1 MHSSLGAPTQGQS
14 VSSQRIEPAVHS
26 ADRLWDALATL
37 MILAG
42 TTLFLMARNGL
53 VSIANGTSTLPRG
66 ITSYVQ
72 RADYFSAQSSLG
84 IMMIVLGVAV
94 GLASTVRHAL
104 RRRAST
110 PPVSI
115 GA

>member
-1 MHSSLGAPTQGQS
+1 MIP
-14 VSSQRIEPAVHS
+14 SQRIEPAVHS
-26 ADRLWDALATL
+26 ADRLWDALAML
-37 MILAG
+37 LLVAG
-42 TTLFLMARNGL
+42 TTLFLLARNGL
-53 VSIANGTSTLPRG
+53 ASIANGTSTLPRG
-66 ITSYVQ
+66 ITSYVE

-84 IMMIVLGVAV
+84 LTMIVVGVAV
-94 GLASTVRHAL
+94 GLASTIRHAL